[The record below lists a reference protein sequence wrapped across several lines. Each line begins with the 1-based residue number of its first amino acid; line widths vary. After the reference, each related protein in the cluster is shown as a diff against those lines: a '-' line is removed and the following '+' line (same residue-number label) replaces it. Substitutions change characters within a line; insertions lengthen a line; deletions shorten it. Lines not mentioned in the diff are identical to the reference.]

1 MRKSDGTII
10 TFDHPNAGTCSAN
23 CGNTRR
29 GQGTRAYGINPA
41 GEITGWFVDAVDV
54 RHGYVRAADG
64 TITEFDVSGA
74 TSTSPY
80 AISPDGTVTG
90 WYDDAV
96 GSHGFVRDPSGII
109 TVFDV
114 PGGVSNT
121 FPSGITPLG
130 QIEGNYADTKGVN
143 HGFLG
148 YAGGPFTTL
157 DVPSGAGTG
166 ANQGTIPKANN
177 NPGAISGST
186 LTRTT
191 RITASCVLSKAPLA
205 HWTWRMPVTAPFK
218 ARCVPAARAGQ
229 A

>member
-1 MRKSDGTII
+1 M
-10 TFDHPNAGTCSAN
+10 
-23 CGNTRR
+23 
-29 GQGTRAYGINPA
+29 
-41 GEITGWFVDAVDV
+41 DAVDV
-54 RHGYVRAADG
+54 RHGYVRAADV

-148 YAGGPFTTL
+148 YAGCPFTTL

-166 ANQGTIPKANN
+166 ANQGTIPNANN
-177 NPGAISGST
+177 NPGAISGVYIDTNNAYHGFVRSQQGTIST
-186 LTRTT
+186 FDVANAGNGALIR
-191 RITASCVLSKAPLA
+191 LA
-205 HWTWRMPVTAPFK
+205 QSRPIHWR
-218 ARCVPAARAGQ
+218 AARLLGTDTRPSRAWR
-229 A
+229 